1 MALQYLIVDR
11 FYLLGNTVQQR
22 KGPGSNPGDD
32 DEYGP
37 GFAGHPSE
45 KYYYNQILGDFF
57 RGAAARYYDFREGS
71 LDNFPPYYIND
82 SELVGTDNEETQ
94 AEENFVGFV
103 VSETQQAEFTDLHNL
118 DSYYDSEEWADGP
131 VWLPAGTKIRKY
143 LGTPVLMGGSAP
155 GRAAAHLTT
164 WGPNAHLL
172 TVTLDLYEPGWG
184 AGSDYA
190 MDSNNN
196 WPLDGAKFTLADAP
210 NMSNW
215 SNYIRP
221 GDNPGIDT
229 ALQSEQSTLYPNWP
243 GILGRPDNPTNRLAT
258 EAGAEFRYNW
268 TRHFYDHAHRY
279 NAATAV
285 LSPEITPPPLD
296 VGKTA
301 DISAEYVYYNGEYE
315 AFIEDEALKE
325 THLPNVYMILEHI
338 YADLEIPD
346 TSETGDDE
354 FVAAEPLSYLR
365 DSHALNAAT
374 YLSTL
379 GTGSSTEEYP
389 VTYGGHFS
397 LPTKPAQINYT
408 PYGNEAPGT
417 QYYFKNYYQKFIST
431 NVDDIPPYV
440 LDTIDLRMRHVGYSE
455 NLMRL
460 FGTMDDPVTIER
472 NLNKF
477 PFHTRIHFEARDSA
491 DQIYPGNPDL
501 HNRGP
506 YFARRMNIVNYG
518 GLNYDPSD
526 DDEPPQGSVY
536 DWLLANIIRLNIDRD
551 SRVNYPGTAAGSVG
565 NGKTFHG
572 RLAKTQAST
581 NTPSFH
587 GDPDFLCAD
596 MTELIITSKNL
607 TDSWPNND
615 GPPISEILNPLV
627 GQTPIVGVH
636 DRQGFIVGAPVGESM
651 TQNTKNSV
659 ASFYSGV
666 THRDSHLPV
675 LTEEKFQLFI
685 VEFYNFINDVRR
697 TWADTMAG
705 QLAYS
710 ETVAFK
716 VAKHKVD
723 DEGNFDPENPVQSF
737 YLPNLPD
744 METVENGLATSF
756 TDIAFYDTQIKYG
769 QKYKY
774 IVTAYNIVVGNQY
787 RYTDVYRWP
796 ETYPLA
802 AWPDRLPPVLGFPA
816 TVNYPNNT
824 SFGLKLPP
832 QPAVHGNT
840 QALWADYLQGNLISW
855 QDIEIASGLAVTF
868 GDVTPAHVADVQS
881 HLIAAEESWLDG
893 EAETP
898 GFGFYLDIQ
907 ERVWDSSADLFIGR
921 PAVSV
926 EIPIDL
932 NAFGALWSVG
942 VSAGDDQPRV
952 MSADILAE
960 QIEYSLNANDD
971 LTYEYRVRFVEND
984 NMSNLWGDGRFVIG
998 TVGGIQATLA
1008 YQSVPQAAYWDVT
1021 LYTSVHVPSPGD
1033 NAFRLLSNTGPHGLN
1048 PATPYESADNGTAEF
1063 KVHDFPSVLLIEEPY
1078 CEYDPVEIRDYPP
1091 LYPDVTLVPL
1101 RGVSNKIRILL
1112 NQEEGAYS
1120 LNPDSLIIDST
1131 DITNYNAQRSFQNRA
1146 SASADSP
1153 GNPIVF
1159 KSDDHGISFEIYRT
1173 TSRPHT
1179 YQDFSGH
1186 LLTTLSPEAANAAAY
1201 DDDILPNVQY
1211 YYTFRAIDGHQGLSF
1226 PSPVY
1231 RVQLV
1236 DDHGRVYPIIETID
1250 LVMPEGRP
1258 LITSARKYLQI
1269 GPALSQAIVNTGS
1282 YASAGWPGTAPANF
1296 NLDTAEDSIWRD
1308 NKVFKIR
1315 VTSKHTGKKLDLNIN
1330 FNEAPKVNPNE

>member
-1 MALQYLIVDR
+1 
-11 FYLLGNTVQQR
+11 
-22 KGPGSNPGDD
+22 
-32 DEYGP
+32 
-37 GFAGHPSE
+37 
-45 KYYYNQILGDFF
+45 
-57 RGAAARYYDFREGS
+57 
-71 LDNFPPYYIND
+71 
-82 SELVGTDNEETQ
+82 
-94 AEENFVGFV
+94 
-103 VSETQQAEFTDLHNL
+103 
-118 DSYYDSEEWADGP
+118 
-131 VWLPAGTKIRKY
+131 
-143 LGTPVLMGGSAP
+143 
-155 GRAAAHLTT
+155 
-164 WGPNAHLL
+164 
-172 TVTLDLYEPGWG
+172 
-184 AGSDYA
+184 
-190 MDSNNN
+190 
-196 WPLDGAKFTLADAP
+196 
-210 NMSNW
+210 
-215 SNYIRP
+215 
-221 GDNPGIDT
+221 
-229 ALQSEQSTLYPNWP
+229 
-243 GILGRPDNPTNRLAT
+243 
-258 EAGAEFRYNW
+258 
-268 TRHFYDHAHRY
+268 
-279 NAATAV
+279 
-285 LSPEITPPPLD
+285 
-296 VGKTA
+296 
-301 DISAEYVYYNGEYE
+301 
-315 AFIEDEALKE
+315 
-325 THLPNVYMILEHI
+325 
-338 YADLEIPD
+338 
-346 TSETGDDE
+346 
-354 FVAAEPLSYLR
+354 
-365 DSHALNAAT
+365 
-374 YLSTL
+374 
-379 GTGSSTEEYP
+379 
-389 VTYGGHFS
+389 
-397 LPTKPAQINYT
+397 
-408 PYGNEAPGT
+408 
-417 QYYFKNYYQKFIST
+417 
-431 NVDDIPPYV
+431 
-440 LDTIDLRMRHVGYSE
+440 
-455 NLMRL
+455 MRL

-477 PFHTRIHFEARDSA
+477 PFHTRIHFEARDSS
-491 DQIYPGNPDL
+491 DQIYPGSPEL
-501 HNRGP
+501 HHRGA

-744 METVENGLATSF
+744 METVSVSGLATSF
-756 TDIAFYDTQIKYG
+756 TDIAFYDTQLKYG

-802 AWPDRLPPVLGFPA
+802 AWPDRLPPVLGFPDA
-816 TVNYPNNT
+816 ANYPNPGGAGP
-824 SFGLKLPP
+824 F
-832 QPAVHGNT
+832 QPAIHGSA
-840 QALWADYLQGNLISW
+840 QALCADYLQGNLISW
-855 QDIEIASGLAVTF
+855 V
-868 GDVTPAHVADVQS
+868 DVEALTSATPTQQQLQNVEA
-881 HLIAAEESWLDG
+881 HLIMAPGSWLDG

-907 ERVWDSSADLFIGR
+907 ERVWDPVHPIGR

-932 NAFGALWSVG
+932 NAFEPYLSEYN
-942 VSAGDDQPRV
+942 QIN
-952 MSADILAE
+952 ADVLAE
-960 QIEYSLNANDD
+960 QVEYSLNANDD
-971 LTYEYRVRFVEND
+971 LTYEYRVRFVENV
-984 NMSNLWGDGRFVIG
+984 NTLNLMGDGRFIIG

-1008 YQSVPQAAYWDVT
+1008 YQSGPQAAYWDVP

-1091 LYPDVTLVPL
+1091 LYPDVTLVPF

-1258 LITSARKYLQI
+1258 LVTSARKYLQI

-1282 YASAGWPGTAPANF
+1282 YASAGWPGAPPANF
-1296 NLDTAEDSIWRD
+1296 NLDTAEDSIWGD